1 MSPQAQETLEQKN
14 VQPSTPSNQMLQLPK
29 CTLYLTKETFFPTN
43 THINFSAPRFLS
55 LFTAN
60 ANGIRFAS
68 IARLSVNPNVVV
80 SIGPKKVRMTPLSV
94 SVFLSVC
101 SRLRKPSCAR
111 QPLISQDSVLHRF
124 YDVIDHA
131 KGLSKRVHSVGSFR
145 RERRGSGLAC
155 KTMPIICHN

>member
-80 SIGPKKVRMTPLSV
+80 SIGPKKSAHDTALRLGFSLCMQSFTKAIVCATAPHFSRFGPS
-94 SVFLSVC
+94 SFL
-101 SRLRKPSCAR
+101 RRNRPRK
-111 QPLISQDSVLHRF
+111 
-124 YDVIDHA
+124 
-131 KGLSKRVHSVGSFR
+131 GSFEKGTLCR
-145 RERRGSGLAC
+145 FVQVRTSGLGPC
-155 KTMPIICHN
+155 L